1 MSCSVNGIFVGIQ
14 KNYGVWE
21 SVAVLLNNV
30 WYSSLVEFGFLQLY
44 STGVKF
50 KIGKAKVYVIE
61 VCGERWCAVNV
72 PVI

>member
-1 MSCSVNGIFVGIQ
+1 M
-14 KNYGVWE
+14 
-21 SVAVLLNNV
+21 AVLLNNV

-61 VCGERWCAVNV
+61 VCGHGKEWNEKKERF
-72 PVI
+72 